1 MMRNLTGVLHKF
13 GKNLKDSKYIAIM
26 AISEIEKHFLLV
38 EAYYEAEDYIRQQYD
53 DTSVS
58 DFLKFEP
65 TILNI
70 YRQAQRPIARAIIS

>member
-38 EAYYEAEDYIRQQYD
+38 EAYYEAEDYIRQ
-53 DTSVS
+53 
-58 DFLKFEP
+58 
-65 TILNI
+65 
-70 YRQAQRPIARAIIS
+70 